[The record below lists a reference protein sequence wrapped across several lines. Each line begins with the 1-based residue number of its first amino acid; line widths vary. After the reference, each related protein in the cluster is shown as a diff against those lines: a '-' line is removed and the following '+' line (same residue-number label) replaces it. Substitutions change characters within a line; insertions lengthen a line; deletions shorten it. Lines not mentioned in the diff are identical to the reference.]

1 MQQYLLIVSPN
12 FFYFI
17 YFVFYFYYFLTWS
30 SSYIFFS
37 YDIYIQDALFFDPV
51 KIKKNKN

>member
-1 MQQYLLIVSPN
+1 MQQYLLIVSPI
-12 FFYFI
+12 FY
-17 YFVFYFYYFLTWS
+17 FYFYYFLTWS

-51 KIKKNKN
+51 KIKKKKN